1 MTTPKLTDTQLVIL
15 TQAAQ
20 HPRLALT
27 IPPRLKGGAV
37 SKVIGPLLAKGVV
50 EEVDHA
56 PDLPAYRTRGDGSR
70 TALVITNAGLTA
82 IGIEPESLKREAG
95 AAGASKPPRSR
106 NAGESR
112 GKATD
117 GATGPK
123 KARKAAQEPAKGA
136 QPATR
141 REGTKQAQLIAMLER
156 DEGATIAQIVE
167 ATGWLPHTV
176 RGAIAGAL
184 KKRLGLEVTSEAE
197 EGRGRV
203 YRIR

>member
-37 SKVIGPLLAKGVV
+37 SKVIGPLVAKGFV
-50 EEVDHA
+50 EEVEHA
-56 PDLPAYRTRGDGSR
+56 PDLPAYRTREDGG

-82 IGIEPESLKREAG
+82 IGVEPKQAEEEHEELKPARRLKAG
-95 AAGASKPPRSR
+95 ARP
-106 NAGESR
+106 
-112 GKATD
+112 GKAAD
-117 GATGPK
+117 RAVGPK
-123 KARKAAQEPAKGA
+123 KAREAAQEPAKGS
-136 QPATR
+136 QPGVR
-141 REGTKQAQLIAMLER
+141 REGTKQAQVIAMLER
-156 DEGATIAQIVE
+156 PGGATIAQIVE

-184 KKRLGLEVTSEAE
+184 KKRLGLEVTSDTE

-203 YRIR
+203 YRIG

>member
-1 MTTPKLTDTQLVIL
+1 MTTPKLTDTQLVVL

-37 SKVIGPLLAKGVV
+37 SKVIGPLVAKGFV
-50 EEVDHA
+50 EEVEHA
-56 PDLPAYRTRGDGSR
+56 PDLPAYRTREDGG

-82 IGIEPESLKREAG
+82 IGVEPKQAEEEHEELKPARRLKAG
-95 AAGASKPPRSR
+95 ARP
-106 NAGESR
+106 
-112 GKATD
+112 GKAAD
-117 GATGPK
+117 RAVGPK
-123 KARKAAQEPAKGA
+123 KAREAAQEPAKGS
-136 QPATR
+136 QPGVR
-141 REGTKQAQLIAMLER
+141 REGTKQAQVIAMLER
-156 DEGATIAQIVE
+156 PGGATIAQIVE

-184 KKRLGLEVTSEAE
+184 KKRLGLEVTSDTE

-203 YRIR
+203 YRIG

>member
-1 MTTPKLTDTQLVIL
+1 MTTPKLTDTQLVVL

-37 SKVIGPLLAKGVV
+37 SKVIGPLVAKGFV
-50 EEVDHA
+50 EEVEHA
-56 PDLPAYRTRGDGSR
+56 PDLPAYRTREDGG

-82 IGIEPESLKREAG
+82 IGVEPEQAEEEHEELKPARRLKAG
-95 AAGASKPPRSR
+95 ARP
-106 NAGESR
+106 
-112 GKATD
+112 GKAAD
-117 GATGPK
+117 RAVGPK
-123 KARKAAQEPAKGA
+123 KAREAAQEPAKGS
-136 QPATR
+136 QPGVR
-141 REGTKQAQLIAMLER
+141 REGTKQAQVIAMLER
-156 DEGATIAQIVE
+156 PGGATIAQIVE

-184 KKRLGLEVTSEAE
+184 KKRLGLEVTSDTE

-203 YRIR
+203 YRIG